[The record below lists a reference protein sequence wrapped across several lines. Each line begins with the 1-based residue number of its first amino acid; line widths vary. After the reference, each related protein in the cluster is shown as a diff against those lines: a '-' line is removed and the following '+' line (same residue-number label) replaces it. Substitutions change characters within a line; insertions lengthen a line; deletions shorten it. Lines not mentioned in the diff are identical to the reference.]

1 VNDLKNLLDRI
12 DAEASIQEER
22 TKRRQQERVAAF
34 ETRQRRYR
42 ELLQPTV
49 SRLKKLWLP
58 RLQLFAE
65 KFQSLATK
73 FGESVKTSPDIRVGH
88 DLEHT
93 GQVAFVCESAPA
105 QIQLKFGL
113 SHDFEVRDLV
123 MEYDLT
129 IIPVFLKF
137 EPHARLEQKIES
149 FDDDKAAQWLDD
161 RIVDFIRTYLA
172 IHENVTYVADRMVED
187 PIAQIRFPKYAAKS
201 TLQKEGITYYFISN
215 ETKREFQNSYSKR

>member
-1 VNDLKNLLDRI
+1 VNNLKNLLDRI
-12 DAEASIQEER
+12 DAEMSIQEER
-22 TKRRQQERVAAF
+22 TRRRQQERVDAF

-58 RLQLFAE
+58 RLRLFAE
-65 KFQSLATK
+65 KFQVLATK
-73 FGESVKTSPDIRVGH
+73 FGESVKITPEIGTGH

-93 GQVAFVCESAPA
+93 AQVVFVCESAPA
-105 QIQLKFGL
+105 QIQLKFGF
-113 SHDFEVRDLV
+113 SHDFEFRELV

-137 EPHARLEQKIES
+137 EPQARHEQKIES
-149 FDDDKAAQWLDD
+149 FDEDRSAQWLDD

-172 IHENVTYVADRMVED
+172 IHENATYVADRMVED

-215 ETKREFQNSYSKR
+215 DTKCEFQNGCSRG